1 MKLAFEAE
9 MIVDGVDVNV
19 IDPQGKGERGHPNGD
34 RSPYELVYKWLWE
47 KKFPREGWKLA
58 KKIAI
63 YGGERLK
70 MKLISDS
77 ERKPNLDEIPAVED
91 GFIKRNQRY
100 RLHVTPSEKGNL
112 LLINEDNKGWK
123 GLICPSR
130 AYARVPYVE
139 LEPSESIQLPPPDG
153 SEDCAES
160 LKYNDIRYGV
170 FFCYHYFGTAKI
182 VLD

>member
-1 MKLAFEAE
+1 MRSSLPLLLILAHSSCVILINATVTKVAKKVKLAFEAE
-9 MIVDGVDVNV
+9 MINV
-19 IDPQGKGERGHPNGD
+19 IDPQEKGERGHPNGD

-91 GFIKRNQRY
+91 GFIN
-100 RLHVTPSEKGNL
+100 S
-112 LLINEDNKGWK
+112 D
-123 GLICPSR
+123 
-130 AYARVPYVE
+130 
-139 LEPSESIQLPPPDG
+139 QLPV
-153 SEDCAES
+153 SS
-160 LKYNDIRYGV
+160 
-170 FFCYHYFGTAKI
+170 
-182 VLD
+182 